1 MPTSFVRIGRVV
13 KAHGLD
19 GEFVLTP
26 AHGLEPDA
34 LVGLDAW
41 VVPPMDAGAVPHA
54 ITAWRPASRGVLLTL
69 DGVDSSDQ
77 ARALAGRWLLASA
90 DAVPLFAVEADDVTD
105 YRVVDEVRGLLGV
118 VRDTIVTG
126 ANDVLVV
133 DGGPFGEIL
142 VPVIDDVVLDVDDA
156 EHTVSVR
163 LLPGLL
169 DEDDV

>member
-1 MPTSFVRIGRVV
+1 MPASFVRVGRVV

-26 AHGLEPDA
+26 AHSLEPDA

-41 VVPPMDAGAVPHA
+41 VVPPMDAGAVPHT
-54 ITAWRPASRGVLLTL
+54 ITACRPASRGILLTL
-69 DGVDSSDQ
+69 DGIDSSDQ
-77 ARALAGRWLLASA
+77 ARTLAGRWLLASA
-90 DAVPLFAVEADDVTD
+90 DAVPAVGADDDDVTD
-105 YRVVDEVRGLLGV
+105 YRVVDEVRGLLGA
-118 VRDTIVTG
+118 VRETIVTG

-133 DGGPFGEIL
+133 DGGPFGEVL

-156 EHTVSVR
+156 KRSISVR

-169 DEDDV
+169 DEDDA